1 MNYDFI
7 CDSRKEDNNGYLY
20 GCIKISF
27 NCGGDV
33 GDVGMAMSLDGRT
46 FITEDDSSDVP
57 SWTYINSLLI
67 IMVSQKHFFCRTS
80 VKKHKHFDVFI
91 SCVNCSAKS
100 FLQMLYYK
108 H

>member
-1 MNYDFI
+1 MKVKFCIANFYMNYDFI

-46 FITEDDSSDVP
+46 FITERMTLVMSPHGHILTVYSS
-57 SWTYINSLLI
+57 
-67 IMVSQKHFFCRTS
+67 
-80 VKKHKHFDVFI
+80 
-91 SCVNCSAKS
+91 
-100 FLQMLYYK
+100 
-108 H
+108 